1 MLFIDT
7 DTTGSKP
14 TYMSVAFA
22 TNHTFSIS
30 AETTDVSS
38 KDHGIYGAQ
47 EISKITWELTTE
59 NLTSTAEEN
68 GYNTLYTYMLEQRVI
83 PVMFA
88 LVDSAATDEIIG
100 QTPQSWSIGT
110 EIIQQGD
117 FNPHNLHRSNVIGE
131 GIITSLTLNANNG
144 ETSTFSA
151 TITGTST
158 LQIITAPRNFNA
170 HLYVNGD
177 SYKPICLSKS
187 GGNYTV
193 ADVNN
198 DNYYMPFAS
207 VYTETTNWS
216 QNFTNFNPGDNNKFR
231 LCNEAG
237 DYIAL
242 TRRGPDPTATVNY
255 GTKWGNCYTYYFSK
269 SDWGGFEW
277 DDFQSK
283 NYSYILMQQN
293 VDNPPYIWTGGSTA
307 ATGTR
312 HPITGIYYIQNQNT
326 TGNAGEGTIQTTFDT
341 NYVQYAT
348 RGSAIKLPLINP
360 SNPSGQRYVVYLQKD
375 SAGWYYSVWAEYF
388 FSNANI
394 RYALG

>member
-14 TYMSVAFA
+14 NYMSVAFA

-68 GYNTLYTYMLEQRVI
+68 GYNTLYNYMLEQRVI

-158 LQIITAPRNFNA
+158 LQIITAPRNYNFNMFVNA
-170 HLYVNGD
+170 NVIPPVCLY
-177 SYKPICLSKS
+177 KS

-193 ADVNN
+193 ADINN
-198 DNYYMPFAS
+198 KNYYVGFSNMSPVTS
-207 VYTETTNWS
+207 KWCDT
-216 QNFTNFNPGDNNKFR
+216 FTNFNPGDYSQMR
-231 LCNEAG
+231 ICNEAG
-237 DYIAL
+237 NYINL
-242 TRRGPDPTATVNY
+242 VRRGPDPTTTLNY
-255 GTKWGNCYTYYFSK
+255 GSKWGDCYSYYFSK
-269 SDWGGFEW
+269 SDWSGFEW
-277 DDFQSK
+277 DDFQSN
-283 NYSYILMQQN
+283 NYTYVLMQQN
-293 VDNPPYIWTGGSTA
+293 VDNPPTIYIGGSTA
-307 ATGTR
+307 GSGTP
-312 HPITGIYYIQNQNT
+312 HPVVGIYYAYGQNT
-326 TGNAGEGTIQTTFDT
+326 TGDYSTATPQTTFDT

-375 SAGWYYSVWAEYF
+375 SAGWYYTVWCQWF

-394 RYALG
+394 RYAL